1 MQISGILVPKKRV
14 LALDNNVKESY
25 NAFEVELEGKVTIV
39 IPEGQL
45 KDDIVKAGGI
55 GIVATLTNSGTI
67 LLSYLPYGQA
77 LTPDELEAKA
87 KEADENEIR
96 ERAKTRESERKR
108 QDEIRAEKLNDQAR
122 LSLTEKARLDSEK
135 ALQVTASNIQATAI
149 GAPQTSIP
157 DEDLKKEV
165 ERLKE
170 LATKSSKDVKSQL
183 SPIIAD
189 IGTDDKPVGNDEL
202 FGTKESDVTENKS
215 AQDPT
220 KKVTRKKTL
229 VTARSRAKT
238 K

>member
-25 NAFEVELEGKVTIV
+25 NAFEVQLEGPLVVV

-45 KDDIVKAGGI
+45 KDDIIKAGGI

-122 LSLTEKARLDSEK
+122 LSLTEKARLDFEK
-135 ALQVTASNIQATAI
+135 SQQVVASNQQATAI
-149 GAPQTSIP
+149 GTPNSAIS
-157 DEDLKKEV
+157 DEDLKKEA

-170 LATKSSKDVKSQL
+170 LNSKSTKDVKSLL

-220 KKVTRKKTL
+220 KKVTRKKTV
-229 VTARSRAKT
+229 VTAKARSK

>member
-25 NAFEVELEGKVTIV
+25 NAFEVQLEGPLVVV

-45 KDDIVKAGGI
+45 KDDIIKAGGI

-122 LSLTEKARLDSEK
+122 LSLTEKARLDFEK
-135 ALQVTASNIQATAI
+135 SQQVVASNQQATAI
-149 GAPQTSIP
+149 GTPNSAIS
-157 DEDLKKEV
+157 DEDLKKEA

-170 LATKSSKDVKSQL
+170 LNSKSTKDVKSLL

-202 FGTKESDVTENKS
+202 FGNKESDVTENKS

-220 KKVTRKKTL
+220 KKVTRKKTV
-229 VTARSRAKT
+229 VTAKARSK